1 MNWAAVPG
9 RRSMVIAP
17 WHPVGLMEIRFNVP
31 HVSWWRGVV
40 YVRTGRWEAALVPD
54 EHGWFPI
61 AGWTW
66 KT

>member
-1 MNWAAVPG
+1 
-9 RRSMVIAP
+9 MVIAP